1 MKEKPGIRQISTV
14 LQRELSSRFEKVL
27 QPSCYSFEPVYVEA
41 TLLDPRFKIVRT
53 PDQFEA
59 AKLQL
64 LHDVSLSLVPPIVVL
79 VHAVCVTVTLSVTLS
94 VTVCV

>member
-1 MKEKPGIRQISTV
+1 VTLKRSYNHLVTR
-14 LQRELSSRFEKVL
+14 LNL
-27 QPSCYSFEPVYVEA
+27 VYVEA
-41 TLLDPRFKIVRT
+41 TLLHPRFKIVLT

-64 LHDVSLSLVPPIVVL
+64 LHDVSLSLVPPIVIF

-94 VTVCV
+94 VTVCDRLCDTVCVTATLCV